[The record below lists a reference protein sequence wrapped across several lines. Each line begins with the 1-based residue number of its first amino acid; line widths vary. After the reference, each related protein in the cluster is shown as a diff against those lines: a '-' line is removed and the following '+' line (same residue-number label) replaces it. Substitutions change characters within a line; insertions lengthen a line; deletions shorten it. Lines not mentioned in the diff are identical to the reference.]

1 MNTPS
6 DHGSAKIRVLLC
18 DDQVIV
24 TDGLQLILETDAD
37 IEVVGVASDGAQAI
51 ELIPKIMPDIVLMDL
66 KMPVM
71 NGVQATYQ
79 IRRDY
84 ATIPVLVLTTFAE
97 DSWVLDAV
105 RSGAAGYL
113 LKDTPRDRLIA
124 AVKDTVRGKTHID
137 PQVAGKLL
145 SHIAQAPAPTSDLRL
160 SEPLSKRELS
170 VLKLMASG
178 LNYSDIAERLFLTEG
193 TVRNYAS
200 SIFAKMGV
208 ADRTQAVVLALRFG
222 LLNEV

>member
-1 MNTPS
+1 MTATSDNTAGP
-6 DHGSAKIRVLLC
+6 IRVLLC

-37 IEVVGVASDGAQAI
+37 IQVVGVAGDGAQAI
-51 ELIPKIMPDIVLMDL
+51 ELIPKLKPDIVLMDL

-71 NGVQATYQ
+71 NGVQATHI

-84 ATIPVLVLTTFAE
+84 ATLPVLVLTTFAE

-145 SHIAQAPAPTSDLRL
+145 SHIAQAPLPASDFHL

-200 SIFAKMGV
+200 SIFAKMNV

-222 LLNEV
+222 LLNET